1 MPPLT
6 PLRRKEALS
15 AYLFISPF
23 LIWLVFLM
31 GGPILAAFFLS
42 FCSWD
47 LIGELKFVGMA
58 NFNEMFGFEKLTK
71 LGDLVTQ
78 GPVTMNSVTVGSQ
91 TYNLGSPAVF
101 QEPTSLVILQDQ
113 AQNVMVQSAITFK
126 GFGAFMLGAFDWTL
140 IPNDPRFWSAFY
152 NTAYL
157 TLLSVPIGMVLSIAV
172 ALLMNQKIKGI
183 EVFRAVYYLPSVL
196 GDRRRHGGPLEV
208 DLQRRFR
215 PLELLLVPDLGD
227 PHPGMPEVAGQRG
240 LVQTGPHHHG
250 FLERWRRHDHLPRR
264 VTGHP
269 QTHYEAAEIDGA
281 NRWQQF
287 LAVTLPGL
295 SPVIFF
301 NLIISIVSSFQIFNQ
316 VYVITDG
323 LGGPADSTL
332 VLVLYVYQEG
342 VQVLPIRLRLGAGL
356 RPVRRDHVGHLGAV
370 QVFQVGVLRGRT
382 QEVIRLFH
390 ADDVKDREPTLRG
403 FVRMQG

>member
-196 GDRRRHGGPLEV
+196 GTGVAMAVLWKWIFNADSGLLNYSLSLISGIPIQECPKWLASEVWSKPALIIMGFWNVGGGMIIYLAG
-208 DLQRRFR
+208 LQ
-215 PLELLLVPDLGD
+215 GI
-227 PHPGMPEVAGQRG
+227 
-240 LVQTGPHHHG
+240 
-250 FLERWRRHDHLPRR
+250 
-264 VTGHP
+264 P

-332 VLVLYVYQEG
+332 VLVLYVYQKAFKYYQYGYASALAFVLFAVIMLATWVQFKYSKWVYYEG
-342 VQVLPIRLRLGAGL
+342 EL
-356 RPVRRDHVGHLGAV
+356 
-370 QVFQVGVLRGRT
+370 
-382 QEVIRLFH
+382 
-390 ADDVKDREPTLRG
+390 KK
-403 FVRMQG
+403 